1 MMSRRQVFL
10 MIGAAGVALSGGYA
24 AAAQPVVE
32 VLAMTHWPVQKA
44 LKPVRDLLAKYDG
57 RVRVVDMGIEGA
69 EGVKRLKAV
78 GLKGHIPIVLLIDG
92 NKSFK
97 RSEEHT
103 SELQSL
109 RHLVCRLLLEKKYG
123 VRCWMLD
130 FPHRMTGV
138 RTILSLA
145 AAFLAVFGE
154 AALPFFLMIRRP
166 PISTLF
172 PYTTLFRS

>member
-44 LKPVRDLLAKYDG
+44 LKPVRDFLAKYDG
-57 RVRVVDMGIEGA
+57 RVRVVDMDIEGPD
-69 EGVKRLKAV
+69 GVKRLKAV

-97 RSEEHT
+97 RADGKT
-103 SELQSL
+103 
-109 RHLVCRLLLEKKYG
+109 V
-123 VRCWMLD
+123 D
-130 FPHRMTGV
+130 FINFPV
-138 RTILSLA
+138 A
-145 AAFLAVFGE
+145 ADNPLNLNGTWSVADFE
-154 AALPFFLMIRRP
+154 AALRASLGEK
-166 PISTLF
+166 
-172 PYTTLFRS
+172 

>member
-10 MIGAAGVALSGGYA
+10 MIGAAGIVLSGGYA

-57 RVRVVDMGIEGA
+57 RVRVVDMDIEGT

-97 RSEEHT
+97 RADGKS
-103 SELQSL
+103 
-109 RHLVCRLLLEKKYG
+109 V
-123 VRCWMLD
+123 D
-130 FPHRMTGV
+130 FVNFPV
-138 RTILSLA
+138 A
-145 AAFLAVFGE
+145 AVNPLNLNGTWSVADFE
-154 AALPFFLMIRRP
+154 AALRASLGEK
-166 PISTLF
+166 
-172 PYTTLFRS
+172 

>member
-57 RVRVVDMGIEGA
+57 RVRVVDMDIEGA
-69 EGVKRLKAV
+69 DGVKRLKAV

-97 RSEEHT
+97 RADGKT
-103 SELQSL
+103 
-109 RHLVCRLLLEKKYG
+109 V
-123 VRCWMLD
+123 D
-130 FPHRMTGV
+130 FVNFPV
-138 RTILSLA
+138 A
-145 AAFLAVFGE
+145 ADNPLNLNGTWSVADFE
-154 AALPFFLMIRRP
+154 AALRASLGEK
-166 PISTLF
+166 
-172 PYTTLFRS
+172 

>member
-57 RVRVVDMGIEGA
+57 RVRVVDMDIESA

-78 GLKGHIPIVLLIDG
+78 GLKGHIPIVLLIDD

-97 RSEEHT
+97 RADGKT
-103 SELQSL
+103 
-109 RHLVCRLLLEKKYG
+109 V
-123 VRCWMLD
+123 D
-130 FPHRMTGV
+130 FVNFPV
-138 RTILSLA
+138 A
-145 AAFLAVFGE
+145 ADNPLNLNGTWSVADFE
-154 AALPFFLMIRRP
+154 AALRASLGEK
-166 PISTLF
+166 
-172 PYTTLFRS
+172 

>member
-10 MIGAAGVALSGGYA
+10 MIGAAGIVLSGGYA

-57 RVRVVDMGIEGA
+57 RVRVVDMDIEGA
-69 EGVKRLKAV
+69 DGVKCLKAV

-97 RSEEHT
+97 RADGKS
-103 SELQSL
+103 
-109 RHLVCRLLLEKKYG
+109 V
-123 VRCWMLD
+123 D
-130 FPHRMTGV
+130 FVNFPV
-138 RTILSLA
+138 A
-145 AAFLAVFGE
+145 AVNPLNLNGTWSVADFE
-154 AALPFFLMIRRP
+154 AALRASLGEK
-166 PISTLF
+166 
-172 PYTTLFRS
+172 

>member
-32 VLAMTHWPVQKA
+32 VLAMGHWPVQKA

-57 RVRVVDMGIEGA
+57 RVRVVDMDIEGSD
-69 EGVKRLKAV
+69 GVKRLKAV

-97 RSEEHT
+97 RADGKT
-103 SELQSL
+103 
-109 RHLVCRLLLEKKYG
+109 V
-123 VRCWMLD
+123 D
-130 FPHRMTGV
+130 FVNFPV
-138 RTILSLA
+138 A
-145 AAFLAVFGE
+145 ADNPLNLNGTWSVANFE
-154 AALPFFLMIRRP
+154 AALRASLGEK
-166 PISTLF
+166 
-172 PYTTLFRS
+172 